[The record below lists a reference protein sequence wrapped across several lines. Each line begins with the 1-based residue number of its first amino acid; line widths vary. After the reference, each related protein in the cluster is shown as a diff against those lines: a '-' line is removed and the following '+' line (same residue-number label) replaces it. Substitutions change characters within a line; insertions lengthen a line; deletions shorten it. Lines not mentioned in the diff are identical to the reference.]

1 MGVGVDEVEGAL
13 VRGEV
18 VTGLLADAAE
28 DVIAE
33 QSDERREVGAHRPP
47 DREAPAGD
55 IDRVRGDLAESRPG
69 CFVALGVRAST
80 WTAAHADWGV
90 RDCSVASAG
99 GLP

>member
-1 MGVGVDEVEGAL
+1 MTRGVSEAFVEAVRIGPGPVRRQLSQLSAGLSSPL
-13 VRGEV
+13 VC
-18 VTGLLADAAE
+18 
-28 DVIAE
+28 
-33 QSDERREVGAHRPP
+33 P
-47 DREAPAGD
+47 REAPAGD